1 MRRAERAGEGNRTPI
16 FGLGSQRLS
25 HWTTPARV
33 QRILIPAKV
42 PLRRMRARVYWPVT
56 VAAALLV
63 GLLAYG
69 LTTTGT
75 DTTLDDAM
83 ARGERVAPPVDDAL
97 PQLGAD
103 GTSSLADFKGKVVLV
118 NVWASWC
125 EPCRD
130 ELPLIEK
137 AHKMLSSRGGTVLG
151 IDVKENSERGAEGR
165 RRVRPHLPEPAR
177 PRRQLRA
184 PVGPDRLPGEL
195 RASTARAAWPPSVAS
210 RSRRSG
216 STRRCRR
223 SSTSR
228 RDARAARHPA
238 RPRPRAPRRRRAG
251 RDRRAGAARLAPRHR
266 GRGHVPGVRHR
277 AQRLQLRRGRPGA
290 RVHRRA

>member
-1 MRRAERAGEGNRTPI
+1 
-16 FGLGSQRLS
+16 
-25 HWTTPARV
+25 
-33 QRILIPAKV
+33 
-42 PLRRMRARVYWPVT
+42 MRARVYWPVT

-97 PQLGAD
+97 PQLGAG

-137 AHKMLSSRGGTVLG
+137 AHKMLSARGGTVLG
-151 IDVKENSERGAEGR
+151 IDVKENSEA
-165 RRVRPHLPEPAR
+165 A
-177 PRRQLRA
+177 QKA
-184 PVGPDRLPGEL
+184 VGEFGLTFPNL
-195 RASTARAAWPPSVAS
+195 
-210 RSRRSG
+210 
-216 STRRCRR
+216 
-223 SSTSR
+223 
-228 RDARAARHPA
+228 
-238 RPRPRAPRRRRAG
+238 
-251 RDRRAGAARLAPRHR
+251 RDRDGSFVRQWGQTGYPENYVLDRQGRVAA
-266 GRGHVPGVRHR
+266 VRR
-277 AQRLQLRRGRPGA
+277 FPVTQKWLDKTLPPLLDEKD
-290 RVHRRA
+290 